1 MLTTGFS
8 VKGASLKLLHPGEQ
22 GVITRIN
29 AQQDT
34 IAQNLR
40 RMGLVPG
47 QKITLTQRFP
57 RFMISTNGNS
67 YALDEAAINALYV
80 RVVDR

>member
-22 GVITRIN
+22 GVITRITT
-29 AQQDT
+29 QQDR

-40 RMGLVPG
+40 SMGLVPG
-47 QKITLTQRFP
+47 QTITLTQRFP
-57 RFMISTNGNS
+57 RFVVSTGSRS
-67 YALDEAAINALYV
+67 YALDDASINAIYV
-80 RVVDR
+80 RVGKR